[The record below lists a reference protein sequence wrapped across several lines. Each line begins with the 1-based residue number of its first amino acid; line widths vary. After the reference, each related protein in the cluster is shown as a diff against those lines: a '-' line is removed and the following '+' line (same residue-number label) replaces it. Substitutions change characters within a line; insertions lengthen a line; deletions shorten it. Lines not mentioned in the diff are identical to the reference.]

1 MPINVENFNEMFN
14 SFKMQLKH
22 TQKEAKKSN
31 NPVIFKVILS
41 EVKTLW
47 LENSL
52 ESRVF
57 TGETYQHSS

>member
-1 MPINVENFNEMFN
+1 MVFANSWLNNFMPINVENFNEMFN

-41 EVKTLW
+41 EVKTL
-47 LENSL
+47 
-52 ESRVF
+52 
-57 TGETYQHSS
+57 